1 VINPQLQNLLIDAIY
16 GVLPDG
22 ILVVDDQETIVSHNQ
37 QFVELWKIPMT
48 LLNGIQPGTAIG
60 LDDALIQSALLDRV
74 KDKSNFLAKVKALYN
89 TPDMNDLCEIELLDG
104 RILERNATVLRNK
117 NNQYLGR
124 AWFFRDITQRKQAAI
139 AMVDNE
145 IRFRDLLEKIPLVS
159 VQGYAADGTTNY
171 WNQASEYLY
180 GFSAEEALGKNL
192 TDLIIPPEMRSG
204 VKEAMH
210 QMFETGEPIPA
221 SELTLIRKGGRK
233 VEVFSSHAYVHVPGR
248 APEMFCMDV
257 DLSDRKKDEERIRK
271 LAFYDVLTHLPNR
284 RLLIDRF
291 NQALASSSRSG
302 RVGALLF
309 IDLDNFKT
317 LNDTLG
323 HDVGDLLLQQVA
335 TRLESCVREED
346 TVARFGGDEFV
357 VMLDNLSEQD
367 LEAAAQ
373 VEAVGNKILTTLN
386 QPYLLGPHECNST
399 PSIGI
404 TLFNGHHLSMD
415 ELFKQADIA
424 MYDAKKAGR
433 NALRFFDLK
442 MQEAINNRVKLEHA
456 LRKAIELQ
464 QFKLH
469 FQIQVDY
476 SGCPIG
482 AEALIRWQ
490 HPEQGMI
497 SPFYFIPLAEE
508 SDLIL
513 PIGQW
518 VLEAACQQLKQ
529 WQKNTLTSDL
539 VLAVNVSAKQ
549 FRQIDFAD
557 QVQATLQRYA
567 VNPTRLKLELTESML
582 VDNIQQII
590 ATMTT
595 LGEIGISFS
604 LDDFGTGYS
613 SLQYL
618 KKLPLN
624 QLKIDR
630 SFVQDIAADNS
641 DKAIVLTII
650 NMAQSLGLKVIA
662 EGVETEDQRQFLMD
676 NGCMYYQGYLF
687 SKPLPIEAFEALLQS
702 LTP

>member
-1 VINPQLQNLLIDAIY
+1 MINPQLQNLLIDAIY

-74 KDKSNFLAKVKALYN
+74 KDKPNFLAKVKALYN

-221 SELTLIRKGGRK
+221 SELTLIRKGGSK

-248 APEMFCMDV
+248 APEMFCMDI

-373 VEAVGNKILTTLN
+373 VEAVGNKILTILN

-497 SPFYFIPLAEE
+497 SPIYFIPLAEE

-590 ATMTT
+590 ATMMT

-650 NMAQSLGLKVIA
+650 NMAKSLGLKVIA
-662 EGVETEDQRQFLMD
+662 EGVEREDQRQFLMD